1 MKHNSTLV
9 PPYIAVPDQV
19 EGGIMSPIE
28 EKMCTKSMSNPISVI
43 TDTSSSISE
52 SSGSQS
58 NSHSSKSLISKL
70 NLVEFEGQTNLEKK
84 DVSKNIFT
92 DYFKCTLV
100 LCTLGFFYIYHY
112 LS

>member
-28 EKMCTKSMSNPISVI
+28 EKICKESISNPISAI
-43 TDTSSSISE
+43 TDTSSSINE
-52 SSGSQS
+52 SLSSSSQS

-70 NLVEFEGQTNLEKK
+70 NLVEFESNTNIEKK
-84 DVSKNIFT
+84 DVSINIFT
-92 DYFKCTLV
+92 DYF
-100 LCTLGFFYIYHY
+100 
-112 LS
+112 